1 MRFGI
6 YIFVLLILFVGMVLA
21 GFSPDGIS
29 LFVTGTMEAI
39 IVLGAM
45 FGVLPVVQFSVA
57 FQNALENIE
66 TAKLDRNGSTWTMI
80 ERSEDFFRQRTLN
93 AAFYEYQ
100 TKVKGQR
107 ESGQILS
114 DIDDYINEDML
125 ALHSWQAL
133 VSQIPGTL
141 TGLGLLGTFVGL
153 ILGIQGIEFTSVSMA
168 LMSVQSLLAGIQ
180 VAFYTSIGGVILSLL
195 FNLLY
200 RMAWNT
206 MIRQLGMFSYEFHRN
221 VIPTVEEQTLYRERR
236 EIRQITELLDRLP
249 KTMGY
254 YSQGG
259 GELGGILPSL
269 AGDNE
274 QIMMP
279 QILSGIRDGDF
290 VFYLQPIYNLNTKT
304 VIGAEALVRWN
315 HKKLGLLSPAVF
327 MPVLERN
334 GYITKLDQY
343 VWKQVCATIREWID
357 KGIRPVPVS
366 VNVTKTDVL
375 AMDVAEYISGLVEE
389 YDISPLDL
397 VIEIAEK
404 SYSQTPDAIVEA
416 EKQLRQKGFKVIMD
430 DFNGDYFSLSSIP
443 DLSADLLKLDLRRFA
458 DKQNQDALD
467 EVFSQARKLH
477 YQVSVVGIE
486 SMEQLTM
493 LRKAGCT
500 EGQGFYLS
508 KPVSLHEFEAL
519 FGAELKERQ

>member
-39 IVLGAM
+39 IMLGTV
-45 FGVLPVVQFSVA
+45 FGILPVVQFSVA

-66 TAKLDRNGSTWTMI
+66 TAKLDRDGSAWTMI
-80 ERSEDFFRQRTLN
+80 EHSEDFFRQRTLN
-93 AAFYEYQ
+93 SVFYEYQ

-141 TGLGLLGTFVGL
+141 TGLGLLGTFIGL
-153 ILGIQGIEFTSVSMA
+153 ILGIQGIEFTSVNMA

-206 MIRQLGMFSYEFHRN
+206 MIRQLGLFSYEFHRN

-249 KTMGY
+249 RTMGY
-254 YSQGG
+254 YASDG
-259 GELGGILPSL
+259 GEVGGILPSL

-290 VFYLQPIYNLNTKT
+290 VFYLQPIYNLSTKAVT
-304 VIGAEALVRWN
+304 GAEALVRWN
-315 HKKLGLLSPAVF
+315 HKKLGTLSPAVF
-327 MPVLERN
+327 VPVLERN

-343 VWKQVCATIREWID
+343 IWKQVCATIRAWID
-357 KGIRPVPVS
+357 KGLRPVPVS
-366 VNVTKTDVL
+366 INVTKTDVL
-375 AMDVAEYISGLVEE
+375 AMDVAAYISGIVEE
-389 YDISPLDL
+389 YDISPLNL

-404 SYSQTPDAIVEA
+404 SYSQTPDAVVEA
-416 EKQLRQKGFKVIMD
+416 EKQLRQKGFKVVID
-430 DFNGDYFSLSSIP
+430 DFDGNYFSLSSIP
-443 DLSADLLKLDLRRFA
+443 DFSADLLKLDLRRFA
-458 DKQNQDALD
+458 DSQSQDALE
-467 EVFSQARKLH
+467 EVFLQARQQH
-477 YQVSVVGIE
+477 YQVTALGVE

-493 LRKAGCT
+493 LRKFGCT

-508 KPVSLHEFEAL
+508 KPISTHEFETL
-519 FGAELKERQ
+519 IDTEPKEQR